1 MRAPNFPTFGTFCHS
16 QLDFILWKTD
26 VCHPDF
32 DEQEFYHQTV
42 FFQISNI
49 ILLSLHLK
57 NYGGGRILTR
67 DAGTRKGPGGQNLL
81 KGTDKILIMLKSIPW
96 NLEGQLHSY
105 CAKFLP
111 IIFLA

>member
-1 MRAPNFPTFGTFCHS
+1 MRVTNLHTARKRHLIKTRTFLRKIDSYLEKYKFAS
-16 QLDFILWKTD
+16 
-26 VCHPDF
+26 
-32 DEQEFYHQTV
+32 
-42 FFQISNI
+42 
-49 ILLSLHLK
+49 
-57 NYGGGRILTR
+57 R

-105 CAKFLP
+105 WAKSLP